1 MIIFLFAVSVSILF
15 AYVRRVMLGC
25 QNLRWERTNR
35 THRIVDV
42 SARVNQQ
49 CFPNNQRCRV
59 VIASLSDDV
68 VGGFFPLEDL
78 LYLIPTC
85 RELFAVR
92 TLYRSVKL
100 IRLQS
105 WRGYSSERLISILA
119 SLRHSKKQVKPGEL
133 TNFTLD

>member
-15 AYVRRVMLGC
+15 AYVRSVMLGC

-49 CFPNNQRCRV
+49 CFPNNRRCRV

-68 VGGFFPLEDL
+68 VGGFFPLEDP

-92 TLYRSVKL
+92 TLYRSVK
-100 IRLQS
+100 
-105 WRGYSSERLISILA
+105 
-119 SLRHSKKQVKPGEL
+119 
-133 TNFTLD
+133 